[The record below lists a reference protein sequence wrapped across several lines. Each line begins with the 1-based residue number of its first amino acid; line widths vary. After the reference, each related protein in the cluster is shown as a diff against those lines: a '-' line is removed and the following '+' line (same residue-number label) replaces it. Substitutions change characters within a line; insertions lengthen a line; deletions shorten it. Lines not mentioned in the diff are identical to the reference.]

1 VEAAWPE
8 AFNTTGRILMLDRP
22 AQRTERKCC
31 KSLVLSSIFTLVW
44 IVPALAKASDARQTP
59 IVKVYQVSIRGE
71 KTIAGATTP
80 AGGVEAPRRV
90 NGMGTGV
97 IIDPRGYILT
107 NYHVVDG
114 VREIQVTTSGDK
126 HYVATVIAR
135 DMETDLAIIKINA
148 SETLSVINIGTSS
161 DLMPGE
167 TVVALGNAFG
177 YDDTLTRGI
186 VSALH
191 RAVQI
196 SDAQFYDD
204 LIQTDAPINP
214 GNSGGPL
221 LNIDG
226 EMIGVNVAVR
236 AGAQG
241 IGFAIPVDKA
251 MATAAQLLATSG
263 VKSWVGV
270 VAASDVPANGSGMK
284 IASVEKK
291 SPASESGLRAGDVV
305 TAVGNEDVHRALDF
319 QRAFLDRKP
328 GEKVEL
334 AVQRDGRS
342 INMSIVLSDNPV
354 AAHAATNAAWDVLGL
369 DLRSLSTADF
379 RQRFQSRYRGGLV
392 VAEVRPN
399 SPAAEQGIRAGDVL
413 VGMHIWETVTLDNV
427 AYILKRPDFTA
438 LTPVKFYILRGNE
451 TLYGYMPL
459 SVKVAQK

>member
-1 VEAAWPE
+1 
-8 AFNTTGRILMLDRP
+8 
-22 AQRTERKCC
+22 
-31 KSLVLSSIFTLVW
+31 
-44 IVPALAKASDARQTP
+44 
-59 IVKVYQVSIRGE
+59 
-71 KTIAGATTP
+71 
-80 AGGVEAPRRV
+80 
-90 NGMGTGV
+90 
-97 IIDPRGYILT
+97 
-107 NYHVVDG
+107 
-114 VREIQVTTSGDK
+114 
-126 HYVATVIAR
+126 
-135 DMETDLAIIKINA
+135 
-148 SETLSVINIGTSS
+148 
-161 DLMPGE
+161 
-167 TVVALGNAFG
+167 
-177 YDDTLTRGI
+177 
-186 VSALH
+186 
-191 RAVQI
+191 
-196 SDAQFYDD
+196 
-204 LIQTDAPINP
+204 
-214 GNSGGPL
+214 
-221 LNIDG
+221 
-226 EMIGVNVAVR
+226 
-236 AGAQG
+236 
-241 IGFAIPVDKA
+241 
-251 MATAAQLLATSG
+251 
-263 VKSWVGV
+263 